1 MIETRKDLAMTDSEP
16 TQQDT
21 ELNPEPSVKVDV
33 SEGGQATTSA
43 SEEGDQAATDVSA
56 ESDQATTEQAI
67 VEAGEEGVAADYE
80 TRIREF
86 DQVESTPVVSVPVQ
100 SSQLEKDDLEV
111 QAPGGQSG

>member
-1 MIETRKDLAMTDSEP
+1 MTDSEP

-21 ELNPEPSVKVDV
+21 DLEPESSPEVTVNV
-33 SEGGQATTSA
+33 SEGRGQATTDVGEEGDQA
-43 SEEGDQAATDVSA
+43 TADVSEEGDQA
-56 ESDQATTEQAI
+56 AI

-86 DQVESTPVVSVPVQ
+86 DEVESTPVVSAPAQ

-111 QAPGGQSG
+111 QTPGGQSG